1 MRVDG
6 VVAAL
11 DDELDDVAAAAQLA
25 QVVEAR
31 EELELLEQ
39 PACQFV
45 PADANSL
52 DADLV
57 LGQDAD
63 HLEVAKGE
71 SVLESVDGEEGLR
84 RRLPRI
90 LVQLGQALDDLAQ
103 ELVLGEEL
111 LALRVDEHR
120 REERAR
126 EAHPFVVRLTG

>member
-11 DDELDDVAAAAQLA
+11 DDELDDVAAASQLA

-31 EELELLEQ
+31 EELKLLQQ
-39 PACQFV
+39 PAGQFEQSTL
-45 PADANSL
+45 NSL
-52 DADLV
+52 NADLV

-63 HLEVAKGE
+63 HLKVAEREG
-71 SVLESVDGEEGLR
+71 VLEPIDGEEGLR
-84 RRLPRI
+84 GRLPGV
-90 LVQLGQALDDLAQ
+90 LVQLGQALDNLAQ
-103 ELVLGEEL
+103 ELVLREEL

-126 EAHPFVVRLTG
+126 EAHPFVVRLMG